1 MRQIPRARIGD
12 HRGKKTAWGGRKM
25 RSKTMLAFAAVASS
39 LLAPAPAR
47 AAWET
52 VGAVTSAARTGDA
65 VTFATASGARV
76 AVSFVTPDVVRVR
89 MSPKGAFGRDFS
101 YALAG
106 SVPAQAAFEFD
117 DNAER
122 GELHAPGGARV
133 VVQKRPMLS
142 VTVYDAQNRVV
153 TADDP
158 ARPMALDRATGAIE
172 ISKQR
177 GSYEL
182 YYGFGEQA
190 LPTIS
195 REGQFLVNW
204 NTDSYK
210 YPVGT
215 NPLYQTIPFFI
226 ALREGKSYGVFF
238 DNTWRSYFDMG
249 KTDPRRYTFG
259 ADGGDLNY
267 YVFTG
272 GADRTPANVLRD
284 YTALTG
290 RTPLP
295 PLWALGYQQ
304 SRYSY
309 MSQDKVEEIART
321 FREKKIPADV
331 IHLDIDHMDGYRV
344 FTWNPKT
351 FAEPEKMLADLHGN
365 GFHVVTIVDPGIKFD
380 ENYSVYRSGR
390 DAGVY
395 VLDAAGKELHE
406 KVWPGICAF
415 PDFTSAKARAWWGEL
430 YKKPLGEGV
439 DGFWNDMDEPAVFS
453 PDDFKEPALAQ
464 GPQKTFALD
473 VKHDGDGDPG
483 THARYHNV
491 FGMQMVRGTFEG
503 LRKLAPGKRPFAIT
517 RAGYAGVQRYS
528 AVWSGDNDATWDHL
542 ALTIPLLTNLS
553 ISGVSLIG
561 ADVGGF
567 AATTTPELY
576 TRWMQAAALT
586 PFYRTHSATDTE
598 QREPWTYGGDYE
610 RINRASIELR
620 YHLLPYLYTLF
631 AQNEK
636 SGLPPLRPLWF
647 GYPQD
652 VDAALVADEYLVGG
666 DLLVA
671 PVVVQNQRARRV
683 YLPKGDRWI
692 DWWSGARH
700 EGGKSVTVDAPLDR
714 LPLFVRAGASIPT
727 QPVIQHTGEMKN
739 APLTVVIAAGADGAS
754 EIYQDA
760 GDGYA
765 YRKGASRAIKVVV
778 GAAKVTLGIPK
789 STAYQRVAAIELLGF
804 DAAPAMVEID
814 GKAARDVAFDVAT
827 KRLRIVL
834 PNEGVREISFAR

>member
-1 MRQIPRARIGD
+1 MRLKVLSALSAVSLFVLG
-12 HRGKKTAWGGRKM
+12 
-25 RSKTMLAFAAVASS
+25 TM
-39 LLAPAPAR
+39 PAQ
-47 AAWET
+47 AAWQT
-52 VGAVTSAARTGDA
+52 IGAVTSAARTGETA
-65 VTFATASGARV
+65 TFATASGAQV

-89 MSPKGAFGRDFS
+89 MSPTGQFGRDFS
-101 YALAG
+101 YALIDKAPPQ
-106 SVPAQAAFEFD
+106 VKFEFD
-117 DNAER
+117 DNSER
-122 GELHAPGGARV
+122 SELRSADGTRV
-133 VVQKRPMLS
+133 VVQKRPALS
-142 VTVYDAQNRVV
+142 IAVYDAQNHLV
-153 TADDP
+153 TADDT
-158 ARPMALDRATGAIE
+158 ARPMAFDAQTGAIE
-172 ISKQR
+172 ASKQR

-182 YYGFGEQA
+182 YYGFGEQG

-226 ALREGKSYGVFF
+226 ALHDGRSYGVFF
-238 DNTWRSYFDMG
+238 DNTWRSHFDMG
-249 KTDPRRYTFG
+249 KTDPRRYSFG
-259 ADGGDLNY
+259 ADGGELNY

-272 GADRTPANVLRD
+272 GAERSPANVLRD

-290 RTPLP
+290 RTALP

-309 MSQDKVEEIART
+309 MSQAKVEEIART

-351 FAEPEKMLADLHGN
+351 FPEPKKMLADLHRD
-365 GFHVVTIVDPGIKFD
+365 GFHAVTIVDPGVKFD

-415 PDFTSAKARAWWGEL
+415 PDFTAAKARAWWGDQ
-430 YKKPLGEGV
+430 YKKPLVEGV
-439 DGFWNDMDEPAVFS
+439 DGFWNDMDEPSVFS
-453 PDDFKEPALAQ
+453 ADDFKDPPIPQ

-473 VKHDGDGDPG
+473 VKHGGDGDPG

-491 FGMQMVRGTFEG
+491 FGMQMVRATFEG
-503 LRKLAPGKRPFAIT
+503 LRKLAPEKRPFTIT
-517 RAGYAGVQRYS
+517 RAGYAGVQRYA

-553 ISGVSLIG
+553 ISGVSLVG

-610 RINRASIELR
+610 RINRAAIELR
-620 YHLLPYLYTLF
+620 YQLLPYLYTLF

-647 GYPQD
+647 DYSQD
-652 VDAALVADEYLVGG
+652 VGATLIADEYLVGR

-671 PVVVQNQRARRV
+671 PVVVQNQRSRSV
-683 YLPKGDRWI
+683 YFPKGDAWI
-692 DWWSGARH
+692 DWWSGARY
-700 EGGKSVTVDAPLDR
+700 EGGKSVNVDAPLDR

-739 APLTVVIAAGADGAS
+739 APLTIAVAIGAAGSS

-765 YRKGASRAIKVVV
+765 YRKGASRTIKVAMT
-778 GAAKVTLGIPK
+778 GDKLALDIPK
-789 STAYQRVAAIELLGF
+789 LAAYQRVVALELLGLN
-804 DAAPAMVEID
+804 AAPSVVKID
-814 GKAARDVAFDVAT
+814 GKTIGDATFDAAT
-827 KRLRIVL
+827 KRLRIPLSSENVK
-834 PNEGVREISFAR
+834 EISFAP

>member
-1 MRQIPRARIGD
+1 MRTKAVL
-12 HRGKKTAWGGRKM
+12 AWAG
-25 RSKTMLAFAAVASS
+25 LACCLAAAG
-39 LLAPAPAR
+39 PAR

-52 VGAVTSAARTGDA
+52 VGAATSATRAGGT

-89 MSPKGAFGRDFS
+89 MAPKGEFGRDFS
-101 YALAG
+101 YALVGGA
-106 SVPAQAAFEFD
+106 PAQAAFEFND
-117 DNAER
+117 AAER
-122 GELHAPGGARV
+122 SELQAPGGARV
-133 VVQKRPMLS
+133 VVQKRPALN
-142 VTVYDAQNRVV
+142 VAVYDAQNRLV

-158 ARPMALDRATGAIE
+158 DRPMALDPATGAVE
-172 ISKQR
+172 ASKQR
-177 GSYEL
+177 DGYEL

-190 LPTIS
+190 LASIS
-195 REGQFLVNW
+195 REQQFLVNW

-210 YPVGT
+210 YAVGT

-226 ALREGKSYGVFF
+226 AVHDGRSYGVFF

-249 KTDPRRYTFG
+249 KSDPRRYTFG
-259 ADGGDLNY
+259 ADGGEMNY

-272 GADRTPANVLRD
+272 GAARSPANVLRD

-290 RTPLP
+290 RTALP
-295 PLWALGYQQ
+295 PRWALGYQQ

-309 MSQDKVEEIART
+309 MSQAKVEEIART

-344 FTWNPKT
+344 FTWNPQT
-351 FAEPEKMLADLHGN
+351 FPAPKKMLDGLHRD
-365 GFHVVTIVDPGIKFD
+365 GFHVVTIVDPGVKFD
-380 ENYSVYRSGR
+380 ESYAVYRGGR
-390 DAGVY
+390 DAGIY

-415 PDFTSAKARAWWGEL
+415 PDFTSAKARAWWGGL

-439 DGFWNDMDEPAVFS
+439 DGFWNDMDEPAIFS
-453 PDDFKEPALAQ
+453 PDDFHRPALAQ

-473 VKHDGDGDPG
+473 VRHDGDGDPG

-491 FGMQMVRGTFEG
+491 FGMQMVRATFEG
-503 LRKLAPGKRPFAIT
+503 LRKLAPEKRPFAIT
-517 RAGYAGVQRYS
+517 RAGYAGVQRYA

-553 ISGVSLIG
+553 VSGVSLVG
-561 ADVGGF
+561 ADIGGF

-586 PFYRTHSATDTE
+586 PFYRTHSATDTDA
-598 QREPWTYGGDYE
+598 REPWTYGGDYE
-610 RINRASIELR
+610 RSNRAAIELR
-620 YHLLPYLYTLF
+620 YRLLPYLYTLF

-647 GYPQD
+647 DYPQD
-652 VDAALVADEYLVGG
+652 VDAALVADEYLVGR

-671 PVVVQNQRARRV
+671 PVLVQNQRARSV
-683 YLPKGDRWI
+683 YLPKGDRWV
-692 DWWSGARH
+692 DWWTGTRYD
-700 EGGKSVTVDAPLDR
+700 GGLTIKIDAPLDR

-727 QPVIQHTGEMKN
+727 QPVIQHTGEMKS
-739 APLTVVIAAGADGAS
+739 APVTVVVAAGAAGAS

-765 YRKGASRAIKVVV
+765 YRKGASRTIKI
-778 GAAKVTLGIPK
+778 AATADKVTLDIPK
-789 STAYQRVAAIELLGF
+789 STAYQRVAALELLGL
-804 DAAPAMVEID
+804 DKVPTTIKID
-814 GKAARDVAFDVAT
+814 GKTLNEATFDAAT
-827 KRLRIVL
+827 KRLRL
-834 PNEGVREISFAR
+834 PLPSENVREISFAP

>member
-1 MRQIPRARIGD
+1 
-12 HRGKKTAWGGRKM
+12 M
-25 RSKTMLAFAAVASS
+25 RSKMMLALAAVAASM
-39 LLAPAPAR
+39 LAAAPAR

-52 VGAVTSAARTGDA
+52 VGAVTSAARSGDT
-65 VTFATASGARV
+65 VTFATASGAQV

-101 YALAG
+101 YALVG
-106 SVPAQAAFEFD
+106 SAPARATFEFD
-117 DNAER
+117 DSAER
-122 GELHAPGGARV
+122 GELRTPGGARV
-133 VVQKRPMLS
+133 VVQKRPVLTL
-142 VTVYDAQNRVV
+142 TVYDAQNRLV

-158 ARPMALDRATGAIE
+158 ARPMALDPANGAIE
-172 ISKQR
+172 ASKQR

-215 NPLYQTIPFFI
+215 NPLYQTIPFFV
-226 ALREGKSYGVFF
+226 ALRDGLSYGIFF

-259 ADGGDLNY
+259 ADGGELNY

-272 GADRTPANVLRD
+272 GAERSPANVLRD

-295 PLWALGYQQ
+295 PRWALGYQQ

-309 MSQDKVEEIART
+309 MSQAKVEEIART

-351 FAEPEKMLADLHGN
+351 FAEPRKMLTDLHRD

-380 ENYSVYRSGR
+380 EKYSVYRSGR
-390 DAGVY
+390 EAGVY

-415 PDFTSAKARAWWGEL
+415 PDFTNAKARAWWGEL
-430 YKKPLGEGV
+430 YKKPLDEGV

-453 PDDFKEPALAQ
+453 RDDFGDPPIPQ

-473 VKHDGDGDPG
+473 VKHGGDGDPG

-491 FGMQMVRGTFEG
+491 FGMQMVRATFEG
-503 LRKLAPGKRPFAIT
+503 LRKLAPEKRPFAIT
-517 RAGYAGVQRYS
+517 RAGYAGVQRYA

-553 ISGVSLIG
+553 ISGVSFVG

-586 PFYRTHSATDTE
+586 PFYRTHSATDTDA
-598 QREPWTYGGDYE
+598 REPWTYGGDYE
-610 RINRASIELR
+610 RINRAAIELR
-620 YHLLPYLYTLF
+620 YRLLPYLYTLF

-636 SGLPPLRPLWF
+636 NGLPPLRPLWF
-647 GYPQD
+647 AYPQD
-652 VDAALVADEYLVGG
+652 VGATLVADEYLAGG

-671 PVVVQNQRARRV
+671 PVVVQNQRARSV
-683 YLPKGDRWI
+683 YFPKGDAWI
-692 DWWSGARH
+692 DWWSGARY
-700 EGGKSVTVDAPLDR
+700 EGGKTARIDAPLDR

-727 QPVIQHTGEMKN
+727 QPVIQHTGEMKD
-739 APLTVVIAAGADGAS
+739 APVTLVIAAGGAGAS

-765 YRKGASRAIKVVV
+765 YRKGMSRTIKITASTNKVR
-778 GAAKVTLGIPK
+778 LDIPK
-789 STAYQRVAAIELLGF
+789 SAAYQRVAAIELLGL
-804 DAAPAMVEID
+804 DAAPSKVEID
-814 GKAARDVAFDVAT
+814 GKAAREVAFDAAT
-827 KRLRIVL
+827 KRLRIAL
-834 PNEGVREISFAR
+834 PSENVREISFTQ